1 MTDRVAHPDK
11 PVVAVLGGRGMLGT
25 DLVAACAA
33 GGFDVRSYD
42 LPEFDVTDA
51 EHLRGVVEASDAIL
65 NCAAY
70 TDVDGAE
77 THTTLAQ
84 RVNAEAV
91 GRLGELAARYGRWVL
106 HFSTDFVFDGTLD
119 RPYAETDAPNPI
131 NEYGR
136 SKLAGEERLAQSG
149 CAHCLVRL
157 EWTYGLHGNSFVTK
171 TIERAVTERRLAVVE
186 DQIGSPTPTTLVAE
200 VTCKLLGQRTEGM
213 FHLASAGY
221 VSRFGM
227 TQFVFE
233 RLGLD
238 AEVTPCCSSD
248 YLTPATRP
256 LNSRFDCRKI
266 EALLKAPLEPWQ
278 KGLECFLRQL

>member
-1 MTDRVAHPDK
+1 MTRGVAHKEK

-25 DLVAACAA
+25 DLAAACAQR
-33 GGFDVRSYD
+33 GFDVCCYD
-42 LPEFDVTDA
+42 LPEFDVTDV
-51 EHLRGVVEASDAIL
+51 EHLRPVVEASDAIV

-77 THTTLAQ
+77 THVPLAH
-84 RVNAEAV
+84 RVNAHAV
-91 GRLGELAARYGRWVL
+91 GRLGELAAEQGKWVL

-119 RPYAETDAPNPI
+119 RPYVETDAPNPI

-136 SKLAGEERLAQSG
+136 SKLAGEELLARSG
-149 CAHCLVRL
+149 CSHCLLRL
-157 EWTYGLHGNSFVTK
+157 QWTYGLHGSNFVTK
-171 TIERAVTERRLAVVE
+171 TIERAKMDRRLVVVE
-186 DQIGSPTPTTLVAE
+186 DQVGSPTPTSLVADVACE
-200 VTCKLLGQRTEGM
+200 MLARRAEGT

-227 TQFVFE
+227 TQFVFD

-238 AEVTPCCSSD
+238 VDLAPCCSSE
-248 YLTPATRP
+248 YLTPASRP

-266 EALLKAPLEPWQ
+266 QALLKDPIEPWQ
-278 KGLECFLRQL
+278 QGLERFLRQL

>member
-1 MTDRVAHPDK
+1 MTRKVGHIDG
-11 PVVAVLGGRGMLGT
+11 PVVAVLGGKGMLGT

-33 GGFDVRSYD
+33 RGYAVRGYD
-42 LPEFDVTDA
+42 LPDFNIADT
-51 EHLRGVVEASDAIL
+51 EHLRGVVEASDVVI

-77 THTTLAQ
+77 TQVALAH
-84 RVNAEAV
+84 RVNAHAV
-91 GRLGELAARYGRWVL
+91 GFLGELAAQRGKWVL

-119 RPYAETDAPNPI
+119 RPYKETDSPNPI

-136 SKLAGEERLAQSG
+136 SKLAGEELLARSG
-149 CAHCLVRL
+149 CSHCLLRL

-171 TIERAVTERRLAVVE
+171 TIERAVTERHLVVVE
-186 DQIGSPTPTTLVAE
+186 DQVGSPTPTTLVAE
-200 VTCKLLGQRTEGM
+200 VACDLLGQRAEGT
-213 FHLASAGY
+213 FHLANAGY

-227 TQFVFE
+227 TQFVFD
-233 RLGLD
+233 RLGL
-238 AEVTPCCSSD
+238 EVDLRPCCSSE

-278 KGLECFLRQL
+278 KGLERFLRQL

>member
-1 MTDRVAHPDK
+1 MTRKGAHRDK
-11 PVVAVLGGRGMLGT
+11 PAIAVLGGRGMLGT
-25 DLVAACAA
+25 DLVAACTAR
-33 GGFDVRSYD
+33 GFDVRGYD
-42 LPEFDVTDA
+42 LPEFDITDA

-77 THTTLAQ
+77 THTALAR

-91 GRLGELAARYGRWVL
+91 GRLGELAAQHGRWVL

-119 RPYAETDAPNPI
+119 RPYVETDAPNPI

-149 CAHCLVRL
+149 CSHCLVRL

-171 TIERAVTERRLAVVE
+171 TIQRAVTERRLAVVE
-186 DQIGSPTPTTLVAE
+186 DQVGSPTPTTLVAE
-200 VTCKLLGQRTEGM
+200 VACELLGRKTEGT

-221 VSRFGM
+221 VSRFGV

-233 RLGLD
+233 RLGLNV
-238 AEVTPCCSSD
+238 ELTPCCSSE

-278 KGLECFLRQL
+278 KGLERFLRQL

>member
-1 MTDRVAHPDK
+1 VTRKGAHRDK
-11 PVVAVLGGRGMLGT
+11 PAIAVLGGRGMLGT

-33 GGFDVRSYD
+33 GGFDVCAYD
-42 LPEFDVTDA
+42 LPEFDITDA

-70 TDVDGAE
+70 TDVDAAE
-77 THTTLAQ
+77 THTALAH

-91 GRLGELAARYGRWVL
+91 GRLGELAAQYGRWVL

-119 RPYAETDAPNPI
+119 RPYVETDAPNPI

-149 CAHCLVRL
+149 CSHCLVRL
-157 EWTYGLHGNSFVTK
+157 EWTYGRHGSNFVTK
-171 TIERAVTERRLAVVE
+171 TIEHAKAGQSLIVVE
-186 DQIGSPTPTTLVAE
+186 DQIGSPTPTTLVAHAACE
-200 VTCKLLGQRTEGM
+200 LLKQRVEGT
-213 FHLASAGY
+213 FHLCSAGY
-221 VSRFGM
+221 VSRFGVA
-227 TQFVFE
+227 QFVFH

-238 AEVTPCCSSD
+238 VDLKPCCSSE
-248 YLTPATRP
+248 YLRPATRP

-266 EALLKAPLEPWQ
+266 QTLLKDPIEPWQ
-278 KGLECFLRQL
+278 QGIECFLRQL